1 MGCDNFIV
9 MSYLDEKVK
18 FETPVEAPGELEATD
33 REYHDRYPDYSEL
46 YLVERNPW
54 TVQPRD
60 KAAEEHLRA
69 AFEAIREGDTL
80 TARAMANRVLDADQ
94 HNFFAR
100 TILIEAMDLGS
111 D

>member
-69 AFEAIREGDTL
+69 ALKRSEKETRSRRARWRTGFL
-80 TARAMANRVLDADQ
+80 TRTSTTSLPAR
-94 HNFFAR
+94 F
-100 TILIEAMDLGS
+100 
-111 D
+111 